1 MAGLSLL
8 ATACTE
14 QEQTTPQGDPTS
26 LRVTISDDEAATR
39 SIVIDNPGIKLES
52 FWKGNDKIG
61 VFGTSAQNVVFS
73 VSEASISA
81 DGKTADFNSTYGLPT
96 GPLTAYYPYISNAS
110 QTGDQLVLDFP
121 AVQHYTT
128 VGGVPQP
135 DSEVCFMAGKGSIGS
150 GISFVNIMSVLKVS
164 QAFES
169 ETQVRRV
176 EFRDLSGAPVCGA
189 FTVSFDGNT
198 PEATF
203 TGEGSVLAL
212 DLGAEGQ
219 TAYEGSL
226 FNVFLVVPAR
236 NYPKGFEITF
246 VAVDGQQTVRTV
258 GSRDGKV
265 LKRSVV
271 YPVGDVVSY
280 ANVPGISYELKPTTQ
295 VMTPDKLDMI
305 SLISTERSYV
315 VTDDGTNALDADGN
329 PVVLP
334 CLNLR
339 VHKDMNPQVGGYLVF
354 NNPTT
359 DIPQGGVFKIEQ
371 CTKMSDGVHYEVKAV
386 PESNFAAPFQ
396 SLVIGEPL
404 YDAEGNLNPDA
415 GVDVD
420 ISSYIKEIRDGEG
433 NLVSTRSIPTYDTNT
448 AEALTRSA
456 PKRGTARHTYTAP
469 PLTLSMDDGDH
480 CTCDVSAQMSLGV
493 RIAVGVIAGELQYI
507 YTTVNPKLKLKTTF
521 GLYGKVE
528 KSKRQHLLTL
538 YTTGIPIG
546 PIVVIPE
553 ITFDMLGG
561 VGGELKFTASTTFN
575 YDLGTYGLAYNKGQG
590 LTYRHTPTPPEKDES
605 FSPQLES
612 ELTGSLYAFGGIGMK
627 VGLSVYAMCSLG
639 AATDAKLTFGIHN
652 DYLKGGVK
660 LALTPEVAITPYTAV
675 LGGRLSKLWEGLSGK
690 IELDPIWE
698 RYIIPNMYGPGAEMA
713 LKLTEPRSISVVD
726 EDGFKSSISGLQISY
741 GADIGYDI
749 MLSGKPFNDWD
760 VVVNVYEGNNYTHFW
775 DIFNTDPKNRGF
787 YASNG
792 ILHLID
798 PNVFITNPRF
808 IKSVKVGEYTTQ
820 DDSLRIEGHIEYPFE
835 SGVPY
840 ALVAGLEFGE
850 TRYPDPGPQ
859 DTYFGSTRYNGLTG
873 KIFFWPNRS
882 NGDPY

>member
-1 MAGLSLL
+1 MAALTLL

-14 QEQTTPQGDPTS
+14 QEQATPQGDPAS

-61 VFGTSAQNVVFS
+61 VFSTSAQNVVFS
-73 VSEASISA
+73 VSETSISA
-81 DGKTADFNSTYGLPT
+81 DGKTADFNSTSGLPLGT
-96 GPLTAYYPYISNAS
+96 LMAYYPYISNAS
-110 QTGDQLVLDFP
+110 QTGDGLVLDFP

-135 DSEVCFMAGKGSIGS
+135 DSEVCFMAGKGSVGN
-150 GISFVNIMSVLKVS
+150 GISFVNLMAVLKVG

-169 ETQVRRV
+169 ETQVRSV
-176 EFRDLSGAPVCGA
+176 EFRDLSGAPVSGT
-189 FTVSFDGNT
+189 FTVSFNGNI

-203 TGEGSVLAL
+203 TGSGTVLTL

-246 VAVDGQQTVRTV
+246 VTVDGQQTVRTI
-258 GSRDGKV
+258 GSREGKE

-280 ANVPGISYELKPTTQ
+280 ADVPGISYELKPTTQ
-295 VMTPDKLDMI
+295 VMTPDKLDMVT
-305 SLISTERSYV
+305 LVSTERSYV
-315 VTDDGTNALDADGN
+315 LTDDGSRAVDAAGN
-329 PVVLP
+329 PIVQPSLY
-334 CLNLR
+334 LR

-354 NNPTT
+354 NTPTT
-359 DIPQGGVFKIEQ
+359 DLPQGGVFKVEQ
-371 CTKMSDGVHYEVKAV
+371 CSKTTDGEHYEVKAV
-386 PESNFAAPFQ
+386 PEPNFAAAFQ
-396 SLVIGEPL
+396 NLVIGEPL

-415 GVDVD
+415 GVDID
-420 ISSYIKEIRDGEG
+420 ISNYVREIRDGDG
-433 NLVSTRSIPTYDTNT
+433 NLVSTRAIPTYDSNT
-448 AEALTRSA
+448 AEAITRSA
-456 PKRGTARHTYTAP
+456 SKRAPRTHTYTAP
-469 PLTLSMDDGDH
+469 PLTLSMDDGEH
-480 CTCDVSAQMSLGV
+480 CTCDVSAQMSLGI
-493 RIAVGVIAGELQYI
+493 RIAAGVIGGELQYI

-528 KSKRQHLLTL
+528 KQKRQHLLTL

-575 YDLGTYGLAYNKGQG
+575 YDLGTYGLAYNKGDG
-590 LTYRHTPTPPEKDES
+590 LTYRHTCAPPEKDDG
-605 FSPQLES
+605 FTPQLGTD
-612 ELTGSLYAFGGIGMK
+612 LTGSLYAFGGLGMK

-675 LGGRLSKLWEGLSGK
+675 LGGKLSKLWKGLSGK
-690 IELDPIWE
+690 IEFDPIWE
-698 RYIIPNMYGPGAEMA
+698 RYIIPNMYGPGAQLDM
-713 LKLTEPRSISVVD
+713 KTIGPRSVKVVD
-726 EDGFKSSISGLQISY
+726 ENGFESSISGLEIPT
-741 GADIGYDI
+741 GADIGFDI
-749 MLSGKPFNDWD
+749 MLSGKPFTDWN
-760 VVVNVYEGNNYTHFW
+760 VVVNVYEGSSYEYLCNIFGTNNQF
-775 DIFNTDPKNRGF
+775 RSL
-787 YASNG
+787 YAANG
-792 ILHLID
+792 ILHLYD
-798 PNVFITNPRF
+798 PNVFIAKPRF
-808 IKSVKVGEYTTQ
+808 IGSKKVGEYTTN
-820 DDSLRIEGHIEYPFE
+820 DDSLRIEGHIDYPFE
-835 SGVPY
+835 SGVAY
-840 ALVAGLEFGE
+840 AVVAGLEYGT
-850 TRYPDPGPQ
+850 TRYPEIGPK
-859 DTYFGSTRYNGLTG
+859 DTYIGGTLYNGLLG
-873 KIFFWPNRS
+873 RIFFWPNRS
-882 NGDPY
+882 DGDPY